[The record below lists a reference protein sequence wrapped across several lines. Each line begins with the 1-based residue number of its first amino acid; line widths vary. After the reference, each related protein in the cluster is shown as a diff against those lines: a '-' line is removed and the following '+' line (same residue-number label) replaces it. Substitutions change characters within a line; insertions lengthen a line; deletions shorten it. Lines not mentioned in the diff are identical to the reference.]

1 MNKEQKNFVKSA
13 RILTIKNKYFHRK
26 IRRVL
31 KNLQE
36 RSFPTKNNEEGN

>member
-13 RILTIKNKYFHRK
+13 RMNEIKSKYFHRK

>member
-13 RILTIKNKYFHRK
+13 RMNEIKSKYFHRK

-36 RSFPTKNNEEGN
+36 RPFPTKNNEEGN